1 MITQLLN
8 WPKNSVFSIRMT
20 KKALKESDEERIK
33 DATLVGIEKM
43 EWVGALKPEHL
54 ALPVFIKDEFCY
66 DEIIA
71 ISVHLTNKTLLTQFA
86 LLFQKAIPYPLV
98 IAFWCDNYLCINLS
112 EKKIHQQQK
121 DKRVVKQENL
131 IFSDWLNV
139 NQPDERTSS
148 YIQNLSLANVGGKN
162 LKEYYDNLTAHIL
175 DFHRQIQLQI
185 NALDKELQALKN
197 SYTKEKN
204 AAKKTEIHLKAQK
217 IATQKEE
224 LANKIKNN

>member
-1 MITQLLN
+1 MITKLLN
-8 WPKNSVFSIRMT
+8 WPKNSSFSIRMT
-20 KKALKESDEERIK
+20 KKALKESDEEKIK

-43 EWVGALKPEHL
+43 EWIGALKPEQL
-54 ALPVFIKDEFCY
+54 ALPVFVNDEFCY

-71 ISVHLTNKTLLTQFA
+71 ISVHLTNKTLLSQFA

-98 IAFWCDNYLCINLS
+98 IAFWCDNSLCINLS
-112 EKKIHQQQK
+112 EKRIHQQQK

-131 IFSDWLNV
+131 IFSDWLNL
-139 NQPDERTSS
+139 NQTDERTSS
-148 YIQNLSLANVGGKN
+148 YIQNLTLANVGGKN

-197 SYTKEKN
+197 SYAKEKN

-217 IATQKEE
+217 TAKQKEE
-224 LANKIKNN
+224 LVNKIKNN